1 MVEPK
6 RCQLYP
12 PWLNMPCMI
21 FVLFSLYLH
30 TIITQLWALQD
41 NGIAFMLISAL
52 KWFYQNQPSTFCKET
67 EPYMSRGIHFLF
79 LFQNP
84 LQEYYASKQMHI
96 NYHCALMRFL
106 LPSLF
111 LFKPSEFNLPQE
123 VDEKK
128 LVFMSRRVVLTT
140 KQRFLVWV
148 YMASSD
154 LHCKCE
160 NHLIA
165 LWLKAYKWQK

>member
-21 FVLFSLYLH
+21 FVLFSLYRH

-41 NGIAFMLISAL
+41 NGIALMFISAL
-52 KWFYQNQPSTFCKET
+52 KWLYQNQCLTFYKET
-67 EPYMSRGIHFLF
+67 EPYVEVNTFFFL
-79 LFQNP
+79 LQSP
-84 LQEYYASKQMHI
+84 LQKYYASKQMHI
-96 NYHCALMRFL
+96 NYQRALMRFL
-106 LPSLF
+106 LLSLF